1 MVERLVAN
9 EKVEGSTPF
18 ARSKYMFNLAINS
31 FQKYVISQDI
41 RKFKKNFFYYLFFR
55 LVRSRLHTKIKIK
68 IYNFFILASNNK
80 NRMSFS
86 LLRKCDFDDQK
97 ELNLLKKISDRN
109 KIFFF
114 DCGANFGFYSL
125 FVASLN
131 QKNKI
136 LAFEASP
143 KTLEEFEKNIEI
155 NNFKSIQVKN
165 LAVSNLIEDKLDFY
179 ESEKD
184 WESSVDKTNFNKGL
198 KISVKTI
205 TLDKASENISLNDFF
220 TVMKVDVEG
229 HEMNVVEGSL
239 NLIEKFSPLIIIEFS
254 KFITKNEYYNY
265 SYLKNFMTEYNYVI
279 YDAEYKK
286 INLDIVMDRIK
297 KLHGN
302 MYGIGNNFLVKENS
316 RLEELIINVGT
327 I

>member
-1 MVERLVAN
+1 
-9 EKVEGSTPF
+9 
-18 ARSKYMFNLAINS
+18 MFNLAINT
-31 FQKYVISQDI
+31 FQKYVISKDI

-55 LVRSRLHTKIKIK
+55 LVRSSLHSKIKIK
-68 IYNFFILASNNK
+68 IYNFFILVSNDK

-86 LLRKCDFDDQK
+86 LLRKCEFDDQK
-97 ELNLLKKISDRN
+97 ELNLLKKISDRS

-125 FVASLN
+125 FIASLN

-184 WESSVDKTNFNKGL
+184 WESSVDKSNFNKGL
-198 KISVKTI
+198 KISVKTT
-205 TLDKASENISLNDFF
+205 TLDKVSENISLTDFF
-220 TVMKVDVEG
+220 TVMKIDVEG
-229 HEMNVVEGSL
+229 HEMNVIEGSL
-239 NLIEKFSPLIIIEFS
+239 NLIENFSPLIIIEFS
-254 KFITKNEYYNY
+254 KFISKNEYYNY
-265 SYLKNFMTEYNYVI
+265 SYLKKFMTKYNYVI
-279 YDAEYKK
+279 YDAKYKK
-286 INLDIVMDRIK
+286 INLDIVLDRIK
-297 KLHGN
+297 KLPSN

-316 RLEELIINVGT
+316 IFEEIIINVGT